1 MKINFFAYI
10 RDYTKTKSTEF
21 EYCSTLR
28 ELLLKLS
35 ELYGEKFRNKVFDG
49 ENLSKEIIILVN
61 GRHVVHLEGLDT
73 RLMENDEISIFPVVA
88 GG

>member
-21 EYCSTLR
+21 EYYSTLR

-73 RLMENDEISIFPVVA
+73 KLMENDEISIFPVVA